1 MSCKGEA
8 FARYGLL
15 CGLGLFV
22 LSSYQLPGD
31 LARQSVGP
39 ARRALRRETARTMEA
54 AVANACSE
62 LGVNLVEPEVLI
74 ARMSPASSATV
85 LHGAL
90 PANREPVAH
99 AVRKTVCQ
107 PRGTT
112 DAGFIRLFRLS
123 SCTNE
128 ELR

>member
-1 MSCKGEA
+1 
-8 FARYGLL
+8 
-15 CGLGLFV
+15 
-22 LSSYQLPGD
+22 
-31 LARQSVGP
+31 
-39 ARRALRRETARTMEA
+39 MEA
-54 AVANACSE
+54 AVADACSK
-62 LGVNLVEPEVLI
+62 LGANLVEPKVLI

-90 PANREPVAH
+90 PANREPVVH
-99 AVRKTVCQ
+99 AVRKIFCQ
-107 PRGTT
+107 VRDTT